1 MNMSVTLGNKVV
13 LVGTGAVGSSYAY
26 SLMNQGLSDELV
38 LVDINKEKAQGDV
51 MDLDHG
57 IVYAPSSMTI
67 RYGTYEDCRD
77 AAIVVICAGAAQKPG
92 ETRLDLVHKNV
103 KIFQSIVGE
112 IMESGFDGIFI
123 VATNPVDILAY
134 ATWKFSGL
142 PKERVIGSGTVLDT
156 ARFRNLLGK
165 EFGTAPTS
173 VHGYIIGEHGDSQ
186 LPVWSSAN
194 ISGTPVAPKI
204 SDERKDE
211 IAQQVRDAAYHIIE
225 MKGATYYGIAMGL
238 ARITKAILRNE
249 QVVLPVGTLL
259 EGEYGVNDVYIGV
272 PAVLDRKGVRNVI
285 ELSLNEREQ
294 EKFAASVQGLKDI
307 QHQIWE

>member
-1 MNMSVTLGNKVV
+1 MSITLGNKVV

-38 LVDINKEKAQGDV
+38 LVDLNEGKAQGDV

-57 IVYAPSSMTI
+57 IVYAPSSMMI
-67 RYGTYEDCRD
+67 RYGSYEDCKD

-92 ETRLDLVHKNV
+92 ETRLDLVNKNV
-103 KIFQSIVGE
+103 KIFESIVGE
-112 IMESGFDGIFI
+112 IMKSGFDGIFI
-123 VATNPVDILAY
+123 VATNPVDILTY
-134 ATWKFSGL
+134 ATRKFSGL

-156 ARFRNLLGK
+156 ARFRHFLGK

-194 ISGTPVAPKI
+194 ISGTPVAPKL
-204 SDERKDE
+204 SEGRKSE
-211 IAQQVRDAAYHIIE
+211 IAEQVRDAAYRIIE

-249 QVVLPVGTLL
+249 HVVLPVGAML
-259 EGEYGVNDVYIGV
+259 EGEYGEEDVYIGV
-272 PAVLDRKGVRNVI
+272 PCVIHRKGIEKVI
-285 ELSLNEREQ
+285 ELSLNDVEK
-294 EKFAASVQGLKDI
+294 EKFTASVQTLKDI
-307 QHQIWE
+307 QGQVWG

>member
-1 MNMSVTLGNKVV
+1 MNVTLGNKVV

-26 SLMNQGLSDELV
+26 SLMNQGLTDDLV
-38 LVDINKEKAQGDV
+38 LIDVNEGKAQGDV

-57 IVYAPSSMTI
+57 IVYAPSAMSI
-67 RYGTYEDCRD
+67 RYGSYEDCRD

-92 ETRLDLVHKNV
+92 ETRLDLVQKNV
-103 KIFQSIVGE
+103 AIFKSIVGE
-112 IMESGFDGIFI
+112 IMSSGFDGIFI

-134 ATWKFSGL
+134 ATWKISGL
-142 PKERVIGSGTVLDT
+142 PKERVIGSGTVLDS
-156 ARFRNLLGK
+156 ARFRHFLGK

-194 ISGTPVAPKI
+194 ISGTPVAPKL
-204 SDERKDE
+204 SPERKEE
-211 IAQQVRDAAYHIIE
+211 IGEQVRDAAYRIIE
-225 MKGATYYGIAMGL
+225 KKGATYYGIAMGL

-249 QVVLPVGTLL
+249 HVVLPVGTLL

-272 PAVLDRKGVRNVI
+272 PSVIHRKGVGNVI
-285 ELSLNEREQ
+285 ELSLDEGEQ
-294 EKFAASVQGLKDI
+294 EKFTASVETLKDI
-307 QHQIWE
+307 QRQIWN